1 MSKRTRT
8 ILIVIG
14 VAVAAY
20 LAYRWY
26 SNRNSGSPVNSPTGS
41 LGTNL
46 NSIAPELVAGSTGPT
61 SGLVYNQAPTTVN
74 LTLPNGSQSQ
84 TLTGHAESPT
94 GKKGKLWLPA
104 GMPRLFTSDRYEPV
118 FSARNCRRLNCRTL
132 V

>member
-1 MSKRTRT
+1 MNKRTRT

-26 SNRNSGSPVNSPTGS
+26 TNRQSSATNSPTGS

-84 TLTGHAESPT
+84 TLTGNAQSPT
-94 GKKGKLWLPA
+94 GQKK
-104 GMPRLFTSDRYEPV
+104 
-118 FSARNCRRLNCRTL
+118 
-132 V
+132 